1 MYVLFFSA
9 PGVLAYASIG
19 MPVSFVDFLS
29 VMFIASSR
37 PGTTPAVSR
46 KRSRRGM

>member
-9 PGVLAYASIG
+9 PGVLAYASIN

-29 VMFIASSR
+29 ILIITSSW